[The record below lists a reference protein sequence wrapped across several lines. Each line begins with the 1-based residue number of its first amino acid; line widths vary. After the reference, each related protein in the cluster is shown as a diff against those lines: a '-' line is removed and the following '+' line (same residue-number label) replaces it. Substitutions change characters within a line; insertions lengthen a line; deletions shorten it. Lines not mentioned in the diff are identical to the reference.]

1 MIEKNIKKPANGLNH
16 GSSAALPIDEGIDM
30 TTHRSGVIS
39 DASFADQPLAHANA
53 STKTAAPSR
62 LLATKARLRTVLFIA
77 AASSALLFAAGMPQA
92 ETPLRSMALNTVSVP
107 GPSNDVL
114 DEFVDDK
121 SAAIELGKALFWD
134 ARVGSDNKTACATC
148 HFSAGADT
156 REKNQLSPGLL
167 RRLAGSMDA
176 YPDRTFQLGSGPNH
190 QFTASELDS
199 ISSGDF
205 PFTRFSM
212 RDSNDPAQRIDIN
225 DVASSQGVFHG
236 SFEKVNATKKDA
248 AADSCSYSDD
258 RDGFHMGAVNTR
270 RVEPRNSPSVINAVF
285 NFRNFWDGRGNN
297 VFNGGDPF
305 GLRNQNSLVWKK
317 ENGILRKVKIAIPS
331 SSLASQASGPPL
343 SGTEMSCSDR
353 TFVHLGQKL
362 LDQNILSGQ
371 EIARDDSVLGRFATG
386 GRPSYRTLVK
396 KAFRPAYWQAPDVVR
411 FTRADARERKSMDLD
426 RPVRFDKNID
436 EKISQLEANFS
447 LFFSLAIQ
455 MYETTLVSDDS
466 RFDQFAAGDASRLN
480 ASERAGFAIFQGKG
494 RCINCHG
501 GAELTN
507 ASFRHV
513 TNERLETMVMAT
525 GKTKTYDAGFYNI
538 GVRPTLDDIGI
549 GGNDGIDS
557 PLPLSESMLFAVK
570 GRAGKAE
577 AASLLGNGFDPDRY
591 AVPSIQDVAVNGAFK
606 TPGLR
611 NVELTGPYFHNG
623 GKATLMQVVDFYNR
637 GGDFG
642 RENREDLAPD
652 IQPLGLSETEKV
664 DLVRFLMSL
673 TDERVRM
680 EKAPFD
686 HPSLCLPNGHSA
698 SAFASPDGI
707 NAADE
712 TLCLKEV
719 GRKGRTTGIL
729 PFMKL
734 SPLSH

>member
-1 MIEKNIKKPANGLNH
+1 MTPHPPGLMP
-16 GSSAALPIDEGIDM
+16 GAGAAG
-30 TTHRSGVIS
+30 
-39 DASFADQPLAHANA
+39 QPLAPAKA
-53 STKTAAPSR
+53 STATRALSLLLAAKSR
-62 LLATKARLRTVLFIA
+62 LKTLLFIGG
-77 AASSALLFAAGMPQA
+77 ASAVLVFAAGTPQA
-92 ETPLRSMALNTVSVP
+92 DEPLRSMALKTVDVP

-121 SAAIELGKALFWD
+121 SAAIQLGKALFWD
-134 ARVGSDNKTACATC
+134 PRVGSDNKTACATC

-167 RRLAGSMDA
+167 RRLSGSMA
-176 YPDRTFQLGSGPNH
+176 ANPDWTFQLGSGPNR

-212 RDSNDPAQRIDIN
+212 QESNDPAQRIDIN

-236 SFEKVNATKKDA
+236 SFDRVNATKKGA
-248 AADSCSYSDD
+248 AADSCNYSRDP
-258 RDGFHMGAVNTR
+258 DGFHMGAVNTR

-305 GLRNQNSLVWKK
+305 GLRNQNSMVWKK
-317 ENGILRKVKIAIPS
+317 ENGIVRKVSVGIQS
-331 SSLASQASGPPL
+331 SSLASQGSGPPL

-362 LDQNILSGQ
+362 LDQDILSGQ
-371 EIARDDSVLGRFATG
+371 VIAPDDSVLGRFATG
-386 GRPSYRTLVK
+386 GRPTYRTLVK
-396 KAFRPAYWQAPDVVR
+396 KAFRQAYWQSPDIVR
-411 FTRADARERKSMDLD
+411 FTQADARERKSMDLKH
-426 RPVRFDKNID
+426 PVRFDKNVD
-436 EKISQLEANFS
+436 EKISQLEANFT

-466 RFDQFAAGDASRLN
+466 RFDQFAAGDASKLN

-513 TNERLETMVMAT
+513 TNQRLETMVMAT

-549 GGNDGIDS
+549 GGNDGIG
-557 PLPLSESMLFAVK
+557 LPLSESMLFAVK
-570 GRAGKAE
+570 GPAGKAQ

-591 AVPSIQDVAVNGAFK
+591 GVPGIQDVAVNGAFK

-652 IQPLGLSETEKV
+652 IQPLGLSETEKA

-698 SAFASPDGI
+698 SAYASPNGI
-707 NAADE
+707 NAGDE
-712 TLCLKEV
+712 TLCIKEV